1 MNKIFNKVPVQIQN
15 RSGFDLSHP
24 STYTMK
30 VGTLYPI
37 LCDQLIPGDRIS
49 LGHLTEVQLP
59 PMATDFYGRV
69 QLKLESFFIPNR
81 LCYGGFQQFITQPT
95 NNQLSPNG
103 YPVANVKYLPY
114 SNFPISA
121 VQRGSLADFLGFKYG
136 FTPSGGD
143 DSTVRINNILPF
155 VAYHLVWS
163 SWYRDSL
170 LQNDCFRPNI
180 GSGSYN
186 SGFAS
191 TLPYTIFRGDSPVL
205 VDPSL
210 EDGFRLYSLRQR
222 NFSRDYF
229 TNAKLNPQA
238 GTPATLAFNVAD
250 GQGSFTIASL
260 RAVNSLQQ
268 WMERNNLAG
277 SRYIDQIKAHYGV
290 TPSDSVM
297 DRPLYLGS
305 HSFDIYNKGVYQNGG
320 SDQQTN
326 NPLGGIGAKFGS
338 SMGYSDSSLVD
349 SFQATE
355 FGFIMVLASIV
366 PEATYGSGVRRYLD
380 YTVVSDFAN
389 PILSAVGDQEI
400 KVKELS
406 VGALDGDAT
415 FGYTQRYSEYK
426 FMLGEVHGEIQDG
439 GSLESFALQ
448 RTFDGNVEL
457 GSQFIEI
464 PQNYMDQVTAVTA
477 EMSRVGAWAHSYFN
491 YKKSSVMPA
500 YSIPTLGDPK
510 DTHTEVINNGGTRL

>member
-37 LCDQLIPGDRIS
+37 LCDQLIPGDWIS

-59 PMATDFYGRV
+59 SMASDFYGRV
-69 QLKLESFFIPNR
+69 KFKLESFFVPNR

-95 NNQLSPNG
+95 NNQVSPNG
-103 YPVANVKYLPY
+103 YPIANVKYLP
-114 SNFPISA
+114 SISA
-121 VQRGSLADFLGFKYG
+121 PASDLKRGSLADFLGYKLGFEPLDGEARPNYVFKN
-136 FTPSGGD
+136 
-143 DSTVRINNILPF
+143 VLPF
-155 VAYHLVWS
+155 VAYHLVWQ

-170 LQNDCFRPNI
+170 LQVECFRQPSSVDNPT
-180 GSGSYN
+180 SGAMS
-186 SGFAS
+186 
-191 TLPYTIFRGDSPVL
+191 LPYLTYSGDSPVTL
-205 VDPSL
+205 SRNLADGVSL
-210 EDGFRLYSLRQR
+210 FSLRQR
-222 NFSRDYF
+222 NFARDYF
-229 TNAKLNPQA
+229 TNAKLNPQS
-238 GTPATLAFNVAD
+238 GTPATLAFNVAEN
-250 GQGSFTIASL
+250 QGSFTISSL
-260 RAVNSLQQ
+260 RAVNSLQL

-277 SRYIDQIKAHYGV
+277 SRYIDQIRSHYGV
-290 TPSDSVM
+290 TPSDAIM
-297 DRPLYLGS
+297 DRPVYLGS
-305 HSFDIYNKGVYQNGG
+305 HSFDIYNKGVYQTGG
-320 SDQQTN
+320 SDQSTN

-338 SMGYSDSSLVD
+338 SMGVSDSSLVD

-366 PEATYGSGVRRYLD
+366 PDATYGSGIRRYLD
-380 YTVVSDFAN
+380 YQVVSDFAN
-389 PILSAVGDQEI
+389 PILSAVGDQAI

-406 VGALDGDAT
+406 VDALDGDAD

-439 GSLESFALQ
+439 GTLQSFALQ
-448 RTFDGNVEL
+448 RTFEGSPEL
-457 GSQFIEI
+457 SSSFIEI
-464 PQNYMDQVTAVTA
+464 PTTYMDQVTAVTA
-477 EMSRVGAWAHSYFN
+477 EMSRVGAWAHTYFN
-491 YKKSSVMPA
+491 YKKSSVLPA